1 MNYQNHKE
9 VKEASVQLVNKMS
22 KPIFI
27 IRLPSVWGQER
38 IEKVR
43 ESILKTQGLSDDY
56 YIFVLGDAEVE
67 NVKFEM
73 FNSPHTPN
81 TLENITRL
89 TEMSIERCIKQEEQ
103 RKRLR
108 NE

>member
-1 MNYQNHKE
+1 MDS
-9 VKEASVQLVNKMS
+9 AQLVNKMS

-27 IRLPSVWGQER
+27 IRLPGTWEQER
-38 IEKVR
+38 IEKTR
-43 ESILKTQGLSDDY
+43 ESIYKTQGLVDDY
-56 YIFVLGDAEVE
+56 YIFVLGDSEVE

-73 FNSPHTPN
+73 FNSPHQPS
-81 TLENITRL
+81 TLQNITKL
-89 TEMSIERCIKQEEQ
+89 VEMSIERCIKQEEQ

>member
-1 MNYQNHKE
+1 MNYPILIE
-9 VKEASVQLVNKMS
+9 ELVDLVQPVNKMS

-27 IRLPSVWGQER
+27 IRLPSDWGQER

-43 ESILKTQGLSDDY
+43 ESIYKTQGLVDDY
-56 YIFVLGDAEVE
+56 FIFVLGDSEVE

-73 FNSPHTPN
+73 FNSPHTPD
-81 TLENITRL
+81 TLQNITKL
-89 TEMSIERCIKQEEQ
+89 AEMSIERCIKQEEQ

>member
-9 VKEASVQLVNKMS
+9 VKGALVQLVNNMS

-27 IRLPSVWGQER
+27 IRLPSNWGQER

-43 ESILKTQGLSDDY
+43 ESIYKTQGLVDDY
-56 YIFVLGDAEVE
+56 YIFVLGDSEVE
-67 NVKFEM
+67 DVKFEM
-73 FNSPHTPN
+73 FNSPHTPD
-81 TLENITRL
+81 TLQNITKL
-89 TEMSIERCIKQEEQ
+89 AEMSIERCIKQEEQ

>member
-1 MNYQNHKE
+1 MNYPNPHE
-9 VKEASVQLVNKMS
+9 VKVDLVQLVNSMS

-27 IRLPSVWGQER
+27 IRLPGTWEQER
-38 IEKVR
+38 IERAR
-43 ESILKTQGLSDDY
+43 ESVYKTQGLADDY
-56 YIFVLGDAEVE
+56 YIFVLGDSEVE

-73 FNSPHTPN
+73 FNSPHQPS
-81 TLENITRL
+81 TLQNITKL
-89 TEMSIERCIKQEEQ
+89 VEMSIERCIKQEEQ

>member
-1 MNYQNHKE
+1 
-9 VKEASVQLVNKMS
+9 VKVDLVQLENNMS

-27 IRLPSVWGQER
+27 IRLPGMWEQQRVEQ
-38 IEKVR
+38 VR
-43 ESILKTQGLSDDY
+43 ESVYKTPGLADDY
-56 YIFVLGDAEVE
+56 YIFVLGDSEVE

-73 FNSPHTPN
+73 FNSPHQPS
-81 TLENITRL
+81 TLQNITKL
-89 TEMSIERCIKQEEQ
+89 VEMSIERCIKQEEQ